1 MNLGIPGPID
11 VLRAA
16 EATRQAVADA
26 VSLVPRLIIVVGRV
40 ESLLGR
46 VDSVV
51 TSIEETATRAER
63 TVAGAERTVAGAER
77 TAARAATLVNDLD
90 PALTKLQ
97 PTLEALASTT
107 SPDEVAAMVAVVD
120 QLPELAERLED
131 EIMPILSTMSSVS
144 PDLRDLLAASKEL
157 NELILNLP
165 GMGRIR
171 RKIDDEHDE
180 HDEHDGDAAAV
191 EAAAADPAPPP
202 VAGTI
207 RANSRATAAARPPT
221 DRRGDR
227 PR

>member
-63 TVAGAERTVAGAER
+63 TVAGAERT
-77 TAARAATLVNDLD
+77 AARAATLVNDLG

-120 QLPELAERLED
+120 QLPELADRLED

-207 RANSRATAAARPPT
+207 RADSRATAAARLPT